1 MFGWTLRTIKEA
13 ITFSKTMEREV
24 IIWKLFAQVFCHL
37 SFIFIYLNLSGYG
50 EDATSWETAL
60 YVGVMLGSGIFAY
73 VCLPVAH
80 FLYIFG
86 LKWETDEWT
95 KTRKEWWDRLEHLH
109 KPVLV
114 DGKEMVYIPERD
126 AYELGFYLSRSLMK
140 EIKTLSV
147 NYETDVAGVVDIAL
161 GLARLQDEA
170 RTKNTERLMIAKS
183 DQPITKQSVS
193 SKDVS

>member
-1 MFGWTLRTIKEA
+1 MFSWTLRTIKEA
-13 ITFSKTMEREV
+13 LSFSKTMEREV
-24 IIWKLFAQVFCHL
+24 IIWKLFAQVFCHM
-37 SFIFIYLNLSGYG
+37 SVIFVYLNLSGYG
-50 EDATSWETAL
+50 EDATFWETAL
-60 YVGVMLGSGIFAY
+60 YAGVVIGGGVFAH
-73 VCLPVAH
+73 VFLPVLH

-86 LKWETDEWT
+86 MKWETDEWT
-95 KTRKEWWDRLEHLH
+95 KIRKEWWDRLEHLH